1 MKNFTTIF
9 LIAVLALVP
18 STTLG
23 DKKNKKYQKREVQL
37 EQPQVVEATPQ
48 PVVITNPASQLYG
61 EWDMETMRKK
71 PIATRERA
79 YLYLDFQHHKVYGNN
94 GCNSLNGHFQLHG
107 NNISFSNMI
116 LTDQTCHNVT
126 SDKSIMKTLAEVR
139 GYNVTSLYGMEYL
152 NLLNNKGA
160 VLMTLS
166 RQNLDLLGGVWLVKE
181 VDNETVIERNMR
193 LVIDPVMQ
201 TLHGQTGCNVING
214 IITIDTYKDFAI
226 QFEDLTSTENH
237 CDDMSAETAML
248 LALERAEYCKRINDN
263 EVALLDGQGH
273 IVMRLLRTTLTRQ

>member
-18 STTLG
+18 STALG

-94 GCNSLNGHFQLHG
+94 GCNSLNGRFQLHG
-107 NNISFSNMI
+107 NNISFSDMI

-201 TLHGQTGCNVING
+201 TLQRHQRHHHDRYV
-214 IITIDTYKDFAI
+214 
-226 QFEDLTSTENH
+226 Q
-237 CDDMSAETAML
+237 
-248 LALERAEYCKRINDN
+248 
-263 EVALLDGQGH
+263 
-273 IVMRLLRTTLTRQ
+273 RLCHPV